1 MLVIDPF
8 VAGESRPS
16 ADRGVLTDVHG
27 EPLADVGLAPRLAA
41 QATVDRL
48 RRSADGRPPEPEVFR
63 TAAQLF
69 ATAEL
74 NGESAEDYV
83 RRTVRATGLAST
95 TVRRALADMATEI
108 KELPATTEADL
119 PAAQLRPTHRVH
131 RAPSG
136 RVFTA
141 VMASNHPQPHATW
154 VQPLYHGYSVVVRP
168 GSRDPFTPRRLA
180 AALLSAGLP
189 PDKLAFLPSPHAV
202 GSFLLNAADRGI
214 IYGNEQA
221 VSTWTDHARVATR
234 GPGRS
239 RALLDVP
246 LTDALLEHLTMSAA
260 FDGGTRCTNLSA
272 VLTSN
277 DVRDTAA
284 RLAGRLARVPVLPAM
299 DPESELLVVGR
310 ERADALR
317 RQMAKLATELTD
329 HSTPLYGDDFLVDLG
344 DGSFLPRPMVL
355 AADRADHP
363 AVGTE
368 LAFPFVVVAPWSPAD
383 GIAPLR
389 PSLVLNLLTDN
400 AAITGQ
406 ALLDPTVRKITDGA
420 VLPWDLV
427 PGMPHDGNYTEF
439 LLDAKGVVTP
449 AG

>member
-1 MLVIDPF
+1 MLAIDPF

-16 ADRGVLTDVHG
+16 ADRAVLRDVHG

-41 QATVDRL
+41 QAAVDRL
-48 RRSADGRPPEPEVFR
+48 RRLADGLPPEPEVFR
-63 TAAQLF
+63 TAARLF

-74 NGESAEDYV
+74 DGESPDAYV
-83 RRTVRATGLAST
+83 HRTVRGTGLAST
-95 TVRRALADMATEI
+95 TVRRALTDMATEI
-108 KELPATTEADL
+108 EALPAAAAAELPAAR
-119 PAAQLRPTHRVH
+119 LRPTHRVH

-136 RVFTA
+136 RIFTA
-141 VMASNHPQPHATW
+141 VMASNHPLPHATW

-180 AALLSAGLP
+180 AALLTAGLP
-189 PDKLAFLPSPHAV
+189 PEKLALLPSPHAV

-214 IYGNEQA
+214 VYGNDQA
-221 VSTWTDHARVATR
+221 VSAWADHARVATR

-239 RALLDVP
+239 RALLDAP
-246 LTDALLEHLTMSAA
+246 LTDALLDHLALSAA

-277 DVRDTAA
+277 DVHATASA
-284 RLAGRLARVPVLPAM
+284 LAERLARIPVLPAL
-299 DPESELLVVGR
+299 DPRSELLVVGH

-317 RQMAKLATELTD
+317 RQMAKLATELGD

-400 AAITGQ
+400 AEITGR
-406 ALLDPTVRKITDGA
+406 ALLDPSVRKITDGA
-420 VLPWDLV
+420 VLPWEPV
-427 PGMPHDGNYTEF
+427 PGMPHDGNYTAF

>member
-1 MLVIDPF
+1 MIVIDPF
-8 VAGESRPS
+8 VAGERQTS
-16 ADRGVLTDVHG
+16 ADRSVLRDVHG
-27 EPLADVGLAPRLAA
+27 EPLADIGLAPRLAA
-41 QATVDRL
+41 QSALNRL
-48 RRSADGRPPEPEVFR
+48 RRAADGLPPRAEVFR

-74 NGESAEDYV
+74 DGESPEEYV
-83 RRTVRATGLAST
+83 RHTVRATGLAST
-95 TVRRALADMATEI
+95 TIRRGLTDMATEI
-108 KELPATTEADL
+108 EELPATAAAEL

-136 RVFTA
+136 RTFTA
-141 VMASNHPQPHATW
+141 VMASNHPLPHATW

-168 GSRDPFTPRRLA
+168 GSRDPFTPRRLV
-180 AALLSAGLP
+180 AALLAAGLP
-189 PDKLAFLPSPHAV
+189 PEKLAFLPSPHAV

-221 VSTWTDHARVATR
+221 VSAWDDRARVATR

-239 RALLDVP
+239 RALVDVP
-246 LTDALLEHLTMSAA
+246 LTDALLDHLTTSAA

-272 VLTSN
+272 ILTSN
-277 DVRDTAA
+277 DVQETAA
-284 RLAGRLARVPVLPAM
+284 GLAERLARIPVLPAA
-299 DPESELLVVGR
+299 DPESVLLVVGR
-310 ERADALR
+310 ERAEALR
-317 RQMAKLATELTD
+317 RQMAKLTAELTD

-363 AVGTE
+363 AIGTE
-368 LAFPFVVVAPWSPAD
+368 LGFPFVVLAPWSPAD

-400 AAITGQ
+400 AAVTGQ
-406 ALLDPTVRKITDGA
+406 ALLDPSVRKITDGA
-420 VLPWDLV
+420 VLPWELV

>member
-1 MLVIDPF
+1 MLVIDPL

-16 ADRGVLTDVHG
+16 ADRAVLTDVHG

-41 QATVDRL
+41 QAAVNRL
-48 RRSADGRPPEPEVFR
+48 RRHADGLPPEPEVFR
-63 TAAQLF
+63 TAARLF

-74 NGESAEDYV
+74 DGESADAYV
-83 RRTVRATGLAST
+83 RHTVRGTGLAST
-95 TVRRALADMATEI
+95 TVRRGLADMAAEI
-108 KELPATTEADL
+108 EELPATTAAEL
-119 PAAQLRPTHRVH
+119 PAARLTPTHRVH
-131 RAPSG
+131 RAPAG
-136 RVFTA
+136 RLFTA
-141 VMASNHPQPHATW
+141 VMASNHPLPHATW
-154 VQPLYHGYSVVVRP
+154 VQPLHHGYSVVVRP

-180 AALLSAGLP
+180 AALLAAGLAP
-189 PDKLAFLPSPHAV
+189 EKLALLPSPHAV

-221 VSTWTDHARVATR
+221 VGDWSDRARVATR

-239 RALLDVP
+239 RALLDLP
-246 LTDALLEHLTMSAA
+246 LTDALLDHLATSAA

-277 DVRDTAA
+277 DVHDTAA
-284 RLAGRLARVPVLPAM
+284 ALAGRLAHLPVLPAA
-299 DPESELLVVGR
+299 DPESVLLVVGR
-310 ERADALR
+310 ERADGLR

-329 HSTPLYGDDFLVDLG
+329 HSTPLYGEDFLVDLG
-344 DGSFLPRPMVL
+344 DGSFLPRPVVL

-389 PSLVLNLLTDN
+389 PSLVLNLLTEN

-406 ALLDPTVRKITDGA
+406 ALLDPAVRKITDGA
-420 VLPWDLV
+420 VLPWELV